1 EAVRRHLV
9 DHPVA
14 TLDCALFVSIRM
26 VVRRT
31 LRQGGQVS
39 GFGNGEVVDRF
50 VEIAECSASNTEGAH
65 AEPNFVE
72 IKLENTVFRIGLLD
86 AEREDH
92 FSQLALDG
100 LISCQEE
107 VLGDLLGNRRGANK
121 AASSAKILE
130 ISDNRTGKTRHV
142 DAWMTIKV
150 FVLSREKRRFY
161 AIR

>member
-1 EAVRRHLV
+1 
-9 DHPVA
+9 
-14 TLDCALFVSIRM
+14 
-26 VVRRT
+26 
-31 LRQGGQVS
+31 
-39 GFGNGEVVDRF
+39 
-50 VEIAECSASNTEGAH
+50 
-65 AEPNFVE
+65 FVE

-161 AIR
+161 AIRDRLNRQIKTPLAGEFRHQLTVRRMDARGDRWLVASEDLIVGQIG